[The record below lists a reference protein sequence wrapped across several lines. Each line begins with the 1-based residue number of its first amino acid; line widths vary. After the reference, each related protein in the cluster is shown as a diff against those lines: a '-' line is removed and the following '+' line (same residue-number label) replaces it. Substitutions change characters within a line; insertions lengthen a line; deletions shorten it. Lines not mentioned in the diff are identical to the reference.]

1 MRHWRKIYHII
12 ENATA
17 RKRHCMKRAQQRE
30 TSHGDTEKEAVLGKQ

>member
-1 MRHWRKIYHII
+1 VRDTTGR
-12 ENATA
+12 ETA